1 MLKTTNTPKN
11 SNPTLFFSLTKTAPK
26 NIAKA
31 GKMGAIIVQ

>member
-11 SNPTLFFSLTKTAPK
+11 SNPTLFFSLIKTAPK

-31 GKMGAIIVQ
+31 DRIGAMIAQ